1 MSTPLG
7 ETIVLGDICRS
18 CVVNLDGWIFLV
30 DLISLEMKDF
40 DVILEMDLLTKH
52 HASIDC
58 FRMGVV
64 FAMLGQLEFFFREIR
79 KGLLSV
85 LLLPF
90 RLTEC

>member
-1 MSTPLG
+1 MLRD
-7 ETIVLGDICRS
+7 VCRS
-18 CVVNLDGWIFLV
+18 CQIKMDGRIFLV

-64 FAMLGQLEFFFREIR
+64 FAMLGQLEFFFQGDR
-79 KGLLSV
+79 KGSSIC
-85 LLLPF
+85 F
-90 RLTEC
+90 TSSF